1 MADRCGREGSG
12 LVASV
17 ATPTAVVSVAEWL
30 ATFARVGVKTPT
42 AVVSAAEWLAAV
54 ASEG

>member
-1 MADRCGREGSG
+1 MAG
-12 LVASV
+12 VT
-17 ATPTAVVSVAEWL
+17 TPTAVLAAEWL
-30 ATFARVGVKTPT
+30 AAVARGGVKTPT